1 MQMLFA
7 FLIALAGASWVYS
20 DARSRGINPAP
31 WAILTFM
38 ALIIGL
44 PLYLLL
50 RPKGDMTEC
59 PHCGKRRLESL
70 GACPHCGNTS
80 HEHAEEAVIMP
91 SKKGI
96 CVSCGKI
103 IDDDWKFCPYC
114 GTGQKNR
121 MN

>member
-1 MQMLFA
+1 MQMLLA

-20 DARSRGINPAP
+20 DARSRGINPVP
-31 WAILTFM
+31 WAILTFL

-50 RPKGDMTEC
+50 RPRGDLTECPRCMKRRLGTLNTC
-59 PHCGKRRLESL
+59 PHCGDHSSEQ
-70 GACPHCGNTS
+70 P
-80 HEHAEEAVIMP
+80 EEAVIMP
-91 SKKGI
+91 SRKGI

-103 IDDDWKFCPYC
+103 IDDDWKYCPYC
-114 GTGQKNR
+114 GTGQKDR